1 MPGEIFMIILISF
14 VMMIYLPAPLF
25 VRLSPKLNIR
35 AFLDSPNSRSIRK
48 RLRQSVSF
56 GSLNSTCIK

>member
-1 MPGEIFMIILISF
+1 MSGEIFMIILLSF
-14 VMMIYLPAPLF
+14 AMMIHLPAPLL

-56 GSLNSTCIK
+56 G